1 MKKLHIA
8 LAAVC
13 AVCAS
18 AGIATASELAPLI
31 SCALLLAAAALQIP
45 AFPLWKRKS
54 LIFRCS
60 IGIVAMAALIASAA
74 LCGLTLIGFHAAVY
88 IFSITLA
95 IGAALLIPAKEA
107 EIADPDPTGERFTA
121 LLNEALETISRATAE
136 RQCGYDTQLLYEKA
150 RFCEP
155 CASVSVRAAEQEI
168 LERILTLNPR
178 DSDAETSAKC
188 AAISALI
195 DKREIAADKAEKSP
209 LRLK

>member
-45 AFPLWKRKS
+45 AFPLHKRKS
-54 LIFRCS
+54 LLFRLD
-60 IGIVAMAALIASAA
+60 IGLAAMAALIASAA

-88 IFSITLA
+88 IFPITIIA
-95 IGAALLIPAKEA
+95 AALALIPAKEIEA
-107 EIADPDPTGERFTA
+107 ADPDPTGERFTA
-121 LLNEALETISRATAE
+121 MLNEALETISRATAE

-155 CASVSVRAAEQEI
+155 CASVSVRATEQEI

-195 DKREIAADKAEKSP
+195 DKRKIAADKAEKSR

>member
-13 AVCAS
+13 AVCSS
-18 AGIATASELAPLI
+18 AGIATASELVTLI

-45 AFPLWKRKS
+45 AIALWERKS
-54 LIFRCS
+54 LIFRCDT
-60 IGIVAMAALIASAA
+60 GIAAMAALIASAA
-74 LCGLTLIGFHAAVY
+74 LCGLALIGFHAAVY
-88 IFSITLA
+88 IFPITLA

-121 LLNEALETISRATAE
+121 MLNEALETISRATAE
-136 RQCGYDTQLLYEKA
+136 RQCGYDTQLLYERA

-155 CASVSVRAAEQEI
+155 CADPSVRAAEQEI
-168 LERILTLNPR
+168 LQRILALNPR

-188 AAISALI
+188 AAISALM